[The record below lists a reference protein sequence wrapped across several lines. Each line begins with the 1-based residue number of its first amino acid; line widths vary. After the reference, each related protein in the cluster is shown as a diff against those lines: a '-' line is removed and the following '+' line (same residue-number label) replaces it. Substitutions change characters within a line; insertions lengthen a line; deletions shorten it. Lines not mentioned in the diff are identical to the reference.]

1 VAPPTRLDYQK
12 MLKFF
17 KWQRHAAG
25 KLRCIQG
32 IVADV
37 KSHGGV
43 SEGEQLELGP
53 DVVTSLFRDAQEGR
67 DAEEVVKLASTLT
80 QAGIK
85 LDRHQQVG
93 VIFAHFSLRQTV
105 QGFGMLMDL
114 YQSGHTVNDRV
125 YDTIAEE
132 LSKHATTVDESYYLL
147 ESRKQAGADVPLAAV
162 NVIIEACALMGDL
175 DRAFATWAELEQF
188 ALKPD
193 AGTYNALLHTCI
205 RTRELASGRRLLS
218 RMGQDGIAPNA
229 ATFTHQCA
237 LHIMS
242 KEEDLAFGLLQQCKD
257 LDIVPS
263 GKMYASIINMLVRRR
278 DGAGAK
284 AVLDDMQKQQHFVG
298 NGLKQKVQDLVGS

>member
-1 VAPPTRLDYQK
+1 
-12 MLKFF
+12 
-17 KWQRHAAG
+17 
-25 KLRCIQG
+25 
-32 IVADV
+32 
-37 KSHGGV
+37 
-43 SEGEQLELGP
+43 
-53 DVVTSLFRDAQEGR
+53 
-67 DAEEVVKLASTLT
+67 
-80 QAGIK
+80 
-85 LDRHQQVG
+85 
-93 VIFAHFSLRQTV
+93 
-105 QGFGMLMDL
+105 
-114 YQSGHTVNDRV
+114 
-125 YDTIAEE
+125 
-132 LSKHATTVDESYYLL
+132 
-147 ESRKQAGADVPLAAV
+147 
-162 NVIIEACALMGDL
+162 MGDL

-284 AVLDDMQKQQHFVG
+284 VALRHQSLSHPSSRFCIPSRRLLATSTRSPLASEPLAPRTSMCSSSTAESQPSLVQAVLDDMQKQQHFVG